1 MSRKWYHNKEPS
13 SPKLKK
19 KSQELSSSCR
29 GWGIMLWWRVSWWME
44 LTWTGW
50 SWEKENNTPSIKET
64 QYQCYRWTLKWSC
77 TCCSVAPSHSET
89 AMQRL
94 WSRRSWQ
101 DSTRRCLEWG
111 GEAIS
116 KNAKDL
122 ITQLFVVDPSGKG
135 GSVQNISKYL
145 LWRGKKVF
153 TVLGSEGYNDLKKVL
168 ISNISLTVS
177 GALTHRL
184 PQHTFKIQNGSRGL
198 QRVITIVHWVLW
210 ITFAK

>member
-1 MSRKWYHNKEPS
+1 MSRKWYHNKKPS
-13 SPKLKK
+13 SPKFKK

-50 SWEKENNTPSIKET
+50 SWEKKNNTPSIKET

-77 TCCSVAPSHSET
+77 ICCWVAPSHSET

-116 KNAKDL
+116 ENAKDL
-122 ITQLFVVDPSGKG
+122 ITPLLVVDPSGKG
-135 GSVQNISKYL
+135 GSVQNEAGESGGKGGEMNRGGEMDQCLQRGNVWINKTSPKYL
-145 LWRGKKVF
+145 LSRGKNHN
-153 TVLGSEGYNDLKKVL
+153 TVAVGGHPNS
-168 ISNISLTVS
+168 T
-177 GALTHRL
+177 
-184 PQHTFKIQNGSRGL
+184 
-198 QRVITIVHWVLW
+198 
-210 ITFAK
+210 